1 MVQTMISAALST
13 LLLPIVA
20 FILLLGLALVPF
32 SANRFRLVG
41 WHLFRNVLYLA
52 PRVPGMLL
60 AFWKERGNESRSNRL
75 PLPMALLVSVLGLPF
90 VVLLVLMDD
99 YV

>member
-1 MVQTMISAALST
+1 MVQTLFSTTLSI
-13 LLLPIVA
+13 LLLPIVS
-20 FILLLGLALVPF
+20 FFLILGLALVPF

-41 WHLFRNVLYLA
+41 WHLYRNALYLF

-60 AFWKERGNESRSNRL
+60 AFWNERGNESRSDRL
-75 PLPMALLVSVLGLPF
+75 PLPMALAVAVLGLPF

>member
-1 MVQTMISAALST
+1 MFQSLMSTTLSI

-20 FILLLGLALVPF
+20 FFLLLGLALVPF

-41 WHLFRNVLYLA
+41 RHLFRNALYLA
-52 PRVPGMLL
+52 PRVPGMLM
-60 AFWKERGNESRSNRL
+60 AFWTERGNASKSDRL
-75 PLPMALLVSVLGLPF
+75 SLPMALMVSVLGLPF